1 VLAVVKE
8 RAEPGVDLRE
18 VAEPRAPGLGEVRL
32 RVEACGLCGTD
43 VSYYQWREHL
53 KDEITLPVI
62 LGHEVVGVIQA
73 VGQGVEGMGPGQRVA
88 TETSAP
94 CGRCRCCMRG
104 MDNLCESQLR
114 IGQQVDG
121 GLAPLLVVPASCL
134 RLIPDSV
141 PAAEA
146 TLIQTMGVAMH
157 ALEQAGGLLPGDSAL
172 VFGPGPVG
180 ALAALLLQRQ
190 GARVAVVGL
199 PEDQARLE
207 MLRGMGVE
215 AMAETEVGP
224 WLERWTGG
232 FGVELAVEAAGA
244 AGAVRSAMAAV
255 RPGGTVVIA
264 GVPPPAEVDLTSIP
278 RKEMRIVGS
287 WRRRRET
294 WERATEVAR
303 REPELLSP
311 LVGMRVPLQETADA
325 LQALSQRQVVKAVV
339 VMG

>member
-1 VLAVVKE
+1 MLAVVKA

-18 VAEPRAPGLGEVRL
+18 VAEPRAPGPGEVRL
-32 RVEACGLCGTD
+32 SVEACGLCGTD

-53 KDEITLPVI
+53 KDEISLPVI
-62 LGHEVVGVIQA
+62 LGHEVVGVIEA
-73 VGQGVEGMGPGQRVA
+73 VGEGVEGIGPGQRVA

-94 CGRCRCCMRG
+94 CGRCRCCIRG
-104 MDNLCESQLR
+104 MDNLCENQLR

-121 GLAPLLVVPASCL
+121 GLASLLVVPASCL
-134 RLIPDSV
+134 RLIPASI

-157 ALEQAGGLLPGDSAL
+157 ALEQGGGLLPGDSAL

-180 ALAALLLQRQ
+180 ALAALLLRRQ

-199 PEDQARLE
+199 PEDRARFE

-215 AMAETEVGP
+215 AMAGEEAGR
-224 WLERWTGG
+224 WLDEQTGG
-232 FGVELAVEAAGA
+232 FGVDLAVEAAGA
-244 AGAVRSAMAAV
+244 AAAVRAALAAV

-264 GVPPPAEVDLTSIP
+264 GVPPPAELDLTSIP
-278 RKEMRIVGS
+278 RKEVRIVGS

-294 WERATEVAR
+294 WERAIEVAR
-303 REPELLSP
+303 LEPELLSP
-311 LVGMRVPLQETADA
+311 LIGLRVPLQQTAEA
-325 LQALSQRQVVKAVV
+325 LQALGQGRVIKAVV
-339 VMG
+339 VL

>member
-1 VLAVVKE
+1 MLAVVKE
-8 RAEPGVDLRE
+8 HPQPGVDLKE
-18 VAEPRAPGLGEVRL
+18 VAEPRMPGPGEVRL
-32 RVEACGLCGTD
+32 QVEACGLCGTD
-43 VSYYQWREHL
+43 VSFYGWREYL
-53 KDEITLPVI
+53 RSEINLPVI
-62 LGHEVVGVIQA
+62 LGHEVVGVIEA
-73 VGQGVEGMGPGQRVA
+73 VGPAVEGMQPGQRVA

-104 MDNLCESQLR
+104 MDNLCENQLR

-134 RLIPDSV
+134 RLIPESI
-141 PAAEA
+141 PAPEA

-190 GARVAVVGL
+190 GAQVAVVGL
-199 PEDQARLE
+199 PEDEARFE
-207 MLRGMGVE
+207 MLRAMGIE
-215 AMAETEVGP
+215 TMAREETGR
-224 WLERWTGG
+224 WLEDRTGG
-232 FGVELAVEAAGA
+232 FGVDLAVEAAGA
-244 AGAVRSAMAAV
+244 AAAVRSAMAAV

-264 GVPPPAEVDLTSIP
+264 GVPPPAEVDLTSVP
-278 RKEMRIVGS
+278 RKEMRVVGS

-294 WERATEVAR
+294 WERAIELAR

-311 LVGMRVPLQETADA
+311 LVGLRVPLEQTAKA
-325 LQALSQRQVVKAVV
+325 LQALSQRRVVKAVV
-339 VMG
+339 VL